1 MTMQNTPHSHLTF
14 WQLLLAWAAHRLS
27 EAIETN
33 KPRHSA
39 EEIAAM
45 VARSNNP
52 SGT

>member
-14 WQLLLAWAAHRLS
+14 WQLLRAWAAHRLRES
-27 EAIETN
+27 IEAN
-33 KPRHSA
+33 KSQYST

-45 VARSNNP
+45 VARSGNP